1 MSEKVRDALQFRGAW
16 LLLSIVSKTLGIRNK
31 ETNSSVYGE
40 QGAST
45 SQSSDLVNDSSELCV
60 ETDPQNNR
68 CDAFMVQVLDLAHS
82 IGEAL
87 SGYQQF
93 FFGSVHIGPST
104 LRYHPVMI
112 TSKSKLDFE
121 NDSEVSGQVA
131 SNISVHAPSPD
142 PSKDSTTPSSSLTN
156 LIKLQENPVPVS
168 LDLSLHFNSS
178 ETELK
183 GTGETSSEVAGHAPN
198 TAIPR
203 VFSCNYCRRKF
214 YSSQALGGHQNAHKR
229 ERTMAKR
236 AMRMGMLSDRY
247 TSLASLPLHGSAF
260 RSLGIK
266 AHAAMHQSLLES
278 QTHANTRGGA
288 RFGQGGYY
296 GMPMFME
303 DDDVGSYWPGSF
315 RQVGEAVCGNPGLS
329 RVAQSP
335 VMNFEAKAPPPRTD
349 SSAPDLTLKL

>member
-1 MSEKVRDALQFRGAW
+1 MLASKAIN
-16 LLLSIVSKTLGIRNK
+16 SIIVT
-31 ETNSSVYGE
+31 
-40 QGAST
+40 A
-45 SQSSDLVNDSSELCV
+45 
-60 ETDPQNNR
+60 
-68 CDAFMVQVLDLAHS
+68 
-82 IGEAL
+82 GEAL
-87 SGYQQF
+87 SGYQKF
-93 FFGSVHIGPST
+93 FFVSVHIGPST
-104 LRYHPVMI
+104 LVYYPVMI
-112 TSKSKLDFE
+112 TPNSKLDFE

-131 SNISVHAPSPD
+131 SNISVHVPSPD

-183 GTGETSSEVAGHAPN
+183 GTGDTSSEVAGHAPN
-198 TAIPR
+198 TTIPR

-236 AMRMGMLSDRY
+236 ALRMGMLSDRY

-266 AHAAMHQSLLES
+266 AHAAMHQSLIQS

-288 RFGQGGYY
+288 RFGQGYY
-296 GMPMFME
+296 GIPMFME

-315 RQVGEAVCGNPGLS
+315 RQVGEAVGGNSGLEF
-329 RVAQSP
+329 AQSP
-335 VMNFEAKAPPPRTD
+335 VMNFETRAPPPRTD